1 MVAGTTNP
9 AELLKIVKAA
19 KMASSSDSMAFIVFA
34 GHANIEDFFKVL
46 RQECQS
52 VQRRFLFY
60 KDKSPCVNSSS
71 STNCV
76 EQFLVGFYSADRVIP
91 MRMQN
96 WDAGKPHQFEDDEL
110 DVHLG
115 CYMYPT
121 VKKKFRVA
129 NKVSVFNLNESS
141 LIFVWLSSGPV

>member
-1 MVAGTTNP
+1 MVADTTNP

-19 KMASSSDSMAFIVFA
+19 KMASSSDSIAFIVFA

-46 RQECQS
+46 KQECQS

-76 EQFLVGFYSADRVIP
+76 EQFLVGCRAIAVTNVVYSIYDTGSE
-91 MRMQN
+91 N
-96 WDAGKPHQFEDDEL
+96 
-110 DVHLG
+110 
-115 CYMYPT
+115 
-121 VKKKFRVA
+121 
-129 NKVSVFNLNESS
+129 
-141 LIFVWLSSGPV
+141 SGYTCL